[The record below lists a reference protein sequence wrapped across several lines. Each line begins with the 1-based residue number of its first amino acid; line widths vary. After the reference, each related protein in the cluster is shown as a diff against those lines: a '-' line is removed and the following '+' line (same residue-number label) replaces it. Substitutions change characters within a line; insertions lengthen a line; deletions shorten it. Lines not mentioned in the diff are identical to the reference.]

1 MKFAQPSVGLDFV
14 PKKLIKHKKLTYEFL
29 NSEIKDSFFWI
40 DLEFYTR
47 SGVSEQNIH

>member
-1 MKFAQPSVGLDFV
+1 MGLDFV
-14 PKKLIKHKKLTYEFL
+14 PKKLIKHKKLTCEFV

-40 DLEFYTR
+40 DLGFYTR